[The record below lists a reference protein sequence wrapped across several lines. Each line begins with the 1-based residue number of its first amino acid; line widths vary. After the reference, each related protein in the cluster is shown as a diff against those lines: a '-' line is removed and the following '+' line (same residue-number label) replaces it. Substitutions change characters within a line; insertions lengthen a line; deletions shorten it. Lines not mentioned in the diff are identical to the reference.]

1 MSGGSPT
8 ADQAF
13 ASRPECLNVSRS
25 NLQTTF
31 DCDAP
36 VALVTGSGAVR
47 VGRCIAEEL
56 SRRGCH
62 VALHANTSRDLAEQ
76 AAANWPSRFARDAI
90 VVAGSLEQ
98 DETCEAIIDQT
109 HSHFG
114 RLDILVNS
122 AAIWSPTPLKEI
134 TGDEIRRY
142 FQINSVATLLCARA
156 AGRIMSRQDLGGA
169 IINIGDWATGRP
181 YVDHAAYFPSK
192 GAVEVMTR
200 SLAVELG
207 SVHARVRVNCVQPG
221 PVMLTADVDEETERL
236 LARSTLVGRIGTGQ
250 DVADAVAFL
259 CENTFV
265 TGVCLPVDGGRGI
278 FSPDGLQVGRN
289 TG

>member
-1 MSGGSPT
+1 MSPPNLSTPKSLAVART
-8 ADQAF
+8 SLQA
-13 ASRPECLNVSRS
+13 
-25 NLQTTF
+25 TF

-36 VALVTGSGAVR
+36 VALVTGSGAAR

-62 VALHANTSRDLAEQ
+62 VALHANTSADEATDAAER
-76 AAANWPSRFARDAI
+76 WRERFGREAF
-90 VVAGSLEQ
+90 VVTGSLE
-98 DETCEAIIDQT
+98 DDATCDRIVDQT
-109 HSHFG
+109 HQHFG
-114 RLDILVNS
+114 RLDILINS
-122 AAIWSPTPLKEI
+122 AAIWTPTSLEQI

-142 FQINSVATLLCARA
+142 FQINSVASLLCGRA
-156 AGRIMSRQDLGGA
+156 AGRWMLDQPQGGS

-181 YVDHAAYFPSK
+181 YADHAAYFPSK
-192 GAVEVMTR
+192 GAVETITR

-207 SVHARVRVNCVQPG
+207 SRHPRVRVNCVQPG
-221 PVMLTADVDEETERL
+221 PVMLAPDVDATTVQS
-236 LARSTLVGRIGTGQ
+236 LAESTLVGRIGSGE
-250 DVADAVAFL
+250 DVAGAVAFL

-278 FSPDGLQVGRN
+278 FAPDGLQVGRN